1 MNLKTFHTEDK
12 PVQAVKIFP
21 AAEGLVNA
29 LQITAGNKLKEHIT
43 QVPAFLICV
52 IGEVVFE
59 NEKGASEKLLAGD
72 YVLIE
77 PMVKHWVMAT
87 QDSNLLLIK

>member
-1 MNLKTFHTEDK
+1 MNIKTFHTEEK
-12 PVQAVKIFP
+12 PVQAAKIFP
-21 AAEGLVNA
+21 AVEGLVNS

-77 PMVKHWVMAT
+77 PMVKHWVTAN